1 MNKISIF
8 FLVIGF
14 IICDDNDND
23 LRKIIDTLGT
33 EPYHHF
39 DWLDEDD
46 YTITIKYASDSKP
59 TQCCL
64 WNGTHFCRGEE
75 CKVSESEPNTVSC
88 KFTGASCGADSDNP
102 ATKYYYALY
111 CDNSACTSKETATA
125 SDGLDDSKSVDVTVA
140 VSRESY
146 IRYYMVLL
154 LSLLVL

>member
-14 IICDDNDND
+14 IICDDPVY
-23 LRKIIDTLGT
+23 LSTTIDTLST

-64 WNGTHFCRGEE
+64 WNGTHFCKGED
-75 CKVSESEPNTVSC
+75 CKEPESNTVSC
-88 KFTGASCGADSDNP
+88 KFTGASCGADGDNP

-111 CDNSACTSKETATA
+111 CDNTACLSKEAATA
-125 SDGLDDSKSVDVTVA
+125 ASGGLADTMSVDVTVA

-146 IRYYMVLL
+146 IRYSMVLL

>member
-14 IICDDNDND
+14 IICDSDPVN
-23 LRKIIDTLGT
+23 LRTTIDTLST

-46 YTITIKYASDSKP
+46 YTITITYDSTSEKP

-64 WNGTHFCRGEE
+64 WNGTHFCKGED
-75 CKVSESEPNTVSC
+75 CKEPESNTVSC
-88 KFTGASCGADSDNP
+88 KFTGASCGADGDNP

-111 CDNSACTSKETATA
+111 CVDACET
-125 SDGLDDSKSVDVTVA
+125 LDKFKAVTNIETYSVDVTVA

-146 IRYYMVLL
+146 IRYSMVLL

>member
-8 FLVIGF
+8 FLVIGY
-14 IICDDNDND
+14 IICQDPVY
-23 LRKIIDTLGT
+23 LSTTIDTLST

-46 YTITIKYASDSKP
+46 YTITIKYASGSKP

-64 WNGTHFCRGEE
+64 WNGTHFCKGE
-75 CKVSESEPNTVSC
+75 CTKDDPVSC
-88 KFTGASCGADSDNP
+88 KFTGASCGADGDNP

-111 CDNSACTSKETATA
+111 CDDTACKSKEDATSTSTGISPSMSA
-125 SDGLDDSKSVDVTVA
+125 DVTVA

-146 IRYYMVLL
+146 IRYSMVLL